1 MYAQSMNLRSPWVV
15 LHKVASGRYFAKQT
29 MDLLP
34 NYNPWIVHLVPY
46 AKYGLSR

>member
-1 MYAQSMNLRSPWVV
+1 MLCAKYGFVQSMGCPTQRSD
-15 LHKVASGRYFAKQT
+15 RYFAHQT
-29 MDLLP
+29 IDLLP